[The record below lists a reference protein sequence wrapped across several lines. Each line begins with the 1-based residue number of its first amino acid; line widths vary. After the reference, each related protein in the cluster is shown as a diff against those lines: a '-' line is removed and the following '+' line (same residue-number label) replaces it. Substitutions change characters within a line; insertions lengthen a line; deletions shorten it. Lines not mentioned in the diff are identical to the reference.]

1 MLIMEN
7 TKLIIELAQENV
19 LLHRMLADIYL
30 HISTKEK
37 MLIQEYPFREYSG
50 IFKEISLLKEVNLTT
65 KSKA

>member
-1 MLIMEN
+1 MEN
-7 TKLIIELAQENV
+7 NISQIIKLAQENA

-50 IFKEISLLKEVNLTT
+50 IFKEISLLKEQNVKTE
-65 KSKA
+65 SKTI